1 MTLRSDA
8 SVHNA
13 YRAACPV
20 GTKRSL
26 SFFTRSDLWRPMA
39 GGALFAH
46 LAYRS
51 GLFSVTHTP
60 AKAIPHSS
68 AHSCWCSVAM
78 PPLLTSHNGARQRH
92 TGTMIVT
99 CSDDT
104 TRGRAAAVDGL
115 RGRRG
120 RAAEGVCVNT
130 QRLRCVA
137 HGNTDERG
145 R

>member
-26 SFFTRSDLWRPMA
+26 SFFTRSDLWLPIASGVVRPP
-39 GGALFAH
+39 LTH
-46 LAYRS
+46 RS
-51 GLFSVTHTP
+51 GLFPITHTP
-60 AKAIPHSS
+60 AETISHYS
-68 AHSCWCSVAM
+68 AHPSCDSATTR
-78 PPLLTSHNGARQRH
+78 PLLTSHKGAQQRH
-92 TGTMIVT
+92 TGILTFT

-104 TRGRAAAVDGL
+104 ICGRAAAVDGL

-120 RAAEGVCVNT
+120 PAAEGVCVNA

-137 HGNTDERG
+137 HGNTDVHG
-145 R
+145 